1 MMPCKQTLG
10 ESLGGAWAGGLAW
23 PSVGPGSKTTEATL
37 TERSG
42 WPLVVV
48 WCTCP
53 SLGDMVLL
61 SPSTLSS
68 LVCCV
73 ELCRDSDRQA
83 AQRCQSPARPPNL
96 TSAPLTLSSHI
107 RHRLVCAQTS
117 TLVI

>member
-23 PSVGPGSKTTEATL
+23 PSVDPGSKTTEATL
-37 TERSG
+37 TERPG

-53 SLGDMVLL
+53 SLGNMVLL